1 MILYFR
7 WLKYNNS
14 IKEDFI
20 MNEKG
25 DGQKFVNMKSVG
37 NFTKNA
43 IESFEENIV
52 NQKDYLEKVKENEE
66 SQISNKLD

>member
-1 MILYFR
+1 
-7 WLKYNNS
+7 
-14 IKEDFI
+14 